1 MFSRR
6 DYSQFIMDI
15 YRTIGIIIPGMPV
28 CKKKEAAGE
37 YIKFIGSIKDR
48 ENTINQLEAG
58 DPIYM
63 KEHVVMYLGKIDR
76 IMIGGGGS
84 FNLTL
89 LEMIKKYCN
98 KLLTNR
104 HIDILTQEEL
114 CYSSEA
120 KEAIAFAVLA
130 YQTMKGI
137 TNNIPQITK
146 AKKQVVLGD
155 ITPGRNYYNYLKW

>member
-1 MFSRR
+1 MSAVDILATATAFTAYSIVDSYRR
-6 DYSQFIMDI
+6 FI
-15 YRTIGIIIPGMPV
+15 
-28 CKKKEAAGE
+28 K
-37 YIKFIGSIKDR
+37 
-48 ENTINQLEAG
+48 
-58 DPIYM
+58 
-63 KEHVVMYLGKIDR
+63 GKIDQ
-76 IMIGGGGS
+76 IIISGGGS

-89 LEMIKKYCN
+89 LGMIKNYSN

-104 HIDILTQEEL
+104 HINILTQEL
-114 CYSSEA
+114 LGFSSEA

-137 TNNIPQITK
+137 TNNVPQITK